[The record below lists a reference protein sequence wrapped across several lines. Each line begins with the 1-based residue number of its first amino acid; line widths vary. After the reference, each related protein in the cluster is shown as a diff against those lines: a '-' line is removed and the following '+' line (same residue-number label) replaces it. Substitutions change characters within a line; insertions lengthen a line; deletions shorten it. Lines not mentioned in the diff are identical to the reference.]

1 MAEECVQFECGI
13 MLFDIFFSI
22 SQTPDTSGYIPS
34 EDEMFSNF
42 FEQVELADELGFGVG
57 WVAQA
62 HLSTEI
68 QKRNK
73 IPVVPHYPGEVG
85 LCTDF
90 FQIAQKMFSRTK
102 KMEVGSAVL
111 SILASGG
118 PIAIAER
125 VGSFLALHGLDD
137 MEDRKLHIGF
147 SAGRFEFMAR
157 PYGIVPRNVIE
168 EAAWPSLRG
177 QIFAEASEIFLRLLN
192 GEVISSNMIRD
203 TILTRE
209 SFRSDEDW
217 ERVQNVAKEFNDL
230 AEIPEKV
237 EIPHR
242 YDFEEIK
249 TIPQNWR
256 RELLNLVLG
265 SHDPK
270 LQIEVNK
277 WRPVQVFNLSI
288 TPPHIIEETHERM
301 GESYHPDG
309 GTWNRNM
316 MPRTI
321 MIFVNNEKNLSSEE
335 QSIAAKEEAK
345 AALNTY
351 WRALEGT
358 IDPSKVERATDNAV
372 IGNVQEVAEQIIQR
386 FNKNDKLMCW
396 FDFFNHDSERV
407 QRNMEAF
414 MNEVAPI
421 VNGGEMI

>member
-1 MAEECVQFECGI
+1 MAEECVRFECGM

-34 EDEMFSNF
+34 EKEMFSNF

-68 QKRNK
+68 QKRNNT
-73 IPVVPHYPGEVG
+73 PVVPHYPGEVG

-125 VGSFLALHGLDD
+125 VGAFLALHGMDG

-157 PYGIVPRNVIE
+157 PYGIIPRNIVE
-168 EAAWPSLRG
+168 EAAWPALRG

-203 TILTRE
+203 TVLTRE
-209 SFRSDEDW
+209 NFRSDEDW
-217 ERVQNVAKEFNDL
+217 KKVQDAAKEFFDL
-230 AEIPEKV
+230 KELTETV
-237 EIPHR
+237 EIPNR

-256 RELLNLVLG
+256 RDLLNLVLG
-265 SHDPK
+265 SHDPN

-301 GESYHPDG
+301 AENYHLDG
-309 GTWNRNM
+309 GKWNRAM

-321 MIFVNNEKNLSSEE
+321 MVFVNNEEGLSSEE

-351 WRALEGT
+351 WSALEGT

-372 IGNVQEVAEQIIQR
+372 IGNVEEVAEQIIQR
-386 FNKNDKLMCW
+386 FDRNDKLMCW

-407 QRNMEAF
+407 QRNMKAF
-414 MNEVAPI
+414 MDEVAPI
-421 VNGGEMI
+421 VNGE

>member
-1 MAEECVQFECGI
+1 MAEECVRFECGM

-34 EDEMFSNF
+34 EKEMFSNF

-68 QKRNK
+68 QKRNNT
-73 IPVVPHYPGEVG
+73 PVVPHYPGEVG

-125 VGSFLALHGLDD
+125 VGAFLALHGMDG

-157 PYGIVPRNVIE
+157 PYGIIPRNIVE
-168 EAAWPSLRG
+168 EAAWPALRG

-203 TILTRE
+203 TVLTRE
-209 SFRSDEDW
+209 NFRSDEDW
-217 ERVQNVAKEFNDL
+217 KKVQDAAKEFFDL
-230 AEIPEKV
+230 KELTETV

-256 RELLNLVLG
+256 RDLLNLVLG
-265 SHDPK
+265 SHDQN

-301 GESYHPDG
+301 AENYHLDG
-309 GTWNRNM
+309 GKWNRGM

-321 MIFVNNEKNLSSEE
+321 MVFVNNEEGLSSEE

-351 WRALEGT
+351 WSALEGT

-372 IGNVQEVAEQIIQR
+372 IGNVEEVAEQIIQR
-386 FNKNDKLMCW
+386 FDRNDKLMCW

-407 QRNMEAF
+407 QRNMKAF
-414 MNEVAPI
+414 MDEVAPI
-421 VNGGEMI
+421 VNGEK

>member
-1 MAEECVQFECGI
+1 MVEECVQFEDDL

-22 SQTPDTSGYIPS
+22 SQTPDTSGHKPS
-34 EDEMFSNF
+34 ENQMFSNF
-42 FEQVELADELGFGVG
+42 LDQVELADELGFGVG

-68 QKRNK
+68 QKRNSK
-73 IPVVPHYPGEVG
+73 PVVPHYPGEVG

-102 KMEVGSAVL
+102 RMEVGSAVL

-125 VGSFLALHGLDD
+125 VGSFIALHG
-137 MEDRKLHIGF
+137 MQEEECRRLHIGF

-157 PYGIVPRNVIE
+157 PYGIVPRDPVEE
-168 EAAWPSLRG
+168 EAWPALRG
-177 QIFAEASEIFLRLLN
+177 QVFAEAAEIFLRLLN
-192 GEVISSNMIRD
+192 GEIISSDMIRD
-203 TILTRE
+203 TILTRDN
-209 SFRSDEDW
+209 FRSDEDW
-217 ERVQNVAKEFNDL
+217 SNVQKASMKHNETNELPDF
-230 AEIPEKV
+230 I

-242 YDFEEIK
+242 YEFEEIK
-249 TIPQNWR
+249 TIPQEWR

-288 TPPHIIEETHERM
+288 TPPHVIDATHERM
-301 GESYHPDG
+301 EENYHLDG
-309 GTWNRNM
+309 GEWNRSM

-321 MIFVNNEKNLSSEE
+321 MVFVNDEDGLTPEE
-335 QSIAAKEEAK
+335 QSLAAKREAK
-345 AALNTY
+345 AALSTY
-351 WRALEGT
+351 WSALEGT
-358 IDPSKVERATDNAV
+358 IDPAKVERASDNAV
-372 IGNVQEVAEQIIQR
+372 IGNIDEVAEQIMNR
-386 FNKNDKLMCW
+386 FHSSDRLMCW

-407 QRNMEAF
+407 QRDMAAF
-414 MNEVAPI
+414 MTKVAPI
-421 VNGGEMI
+421 VNEVRK

>member
-1 MAEECVQFECGI
+1 MAEECVRFECGM

-34 EDEMFSNF
+34 EKEMFSNF

-68 QKRNK
+68 QKRNNT
-73 IPVVPHYPGEVG
+73 PVVPHYPGEVG

-125 VGSFLALHGLDD
+125 VGAFLALHGMDG

-157 PYGIVPRNVIE
+157 PYGIIPRNIVE
-168 EAAWPSLRG
+168 EAAWPALRG

-203 TILTRE
+203 TVLTRE
-209 SFRSDEDW
+209 NFRSDEDW
-217 ERVQNVAKEFNDL
+217 KKVQDAAKEFFDL
-230 AEIPEKV
+230 KELTETV
-237 EIPHR
+237 EIPNR

-256 RELLNLVLG
+256 RDLLNLVLG
-265 SHDPK
+265 SHDPN

-301 GESYHPDG
+301 AENYHLDG
-309 GTWNRNM
+309 GKWNRGM

-321 MIFVNNEKNLSSEE
+321 MIFVNNEEGLSSEE

-351 WRALEGT
+351 WSALEGT

-372 IGNVQEVAEQIIQR
+372 IGNVEEVAEQIIQR
-386 FNKNDKLMCW
+386 FDRNDKLMCW

-407 QRNMEAF
+407 QRNMKAF
-414 MNEVAPI
+414 MDEVAPI
-421 VNGGEMI
+421 VNGEE

>member
-1 MAEECVQFECGI
+1 MAEECVRFECGM

-34 EDEMFSNF
+34 EKEMFSNF

-68 QKRNK
+68 QKRNNT
-73 IPVVPHYPGEVG
+73 PVVPHYPGEVG

-125 VGSFLALHGLDD
+125 VGAFLALHGMDG

-157 PYGIVPRNVIE
+157 PYGIIPRNIVE
-168 EAAWPSLRG
+168 EAAWPALRG

-203 TILTRE
+203 TVLTRE
-209 SFRSDEDW
+209 NFRSDEDW
-217 ERVQNVAKEFNDL
+217 KKVQDAAKEFFHL
-230 AEIPEKV
+230 KELTETV

-256 RELLNLVLG
+256 RDLLNLVLG
-265 SHDPK
+265 SHDPN

-301 GESYHPDG
+301 AENYHLDG
-309 GTWNRNM
+309 GKWNRGM

-321 MIFVNNEKNLSSEE
+321 MVFVNNEEGLSSEE

-351 WRALEGT
+351 WSALEGT

-372 IGNVQEVAEQIIQR
+372 IGNVEEVAEQIIQR
-386 FNKNDKLMCW
+386 FDRNDKLMCW

-407 QRNMEAF
+407 QRNMKAF
-414 MNEVAPI
+414 MDEVAPI
-421 VNGGEMI
+421 VNGEE

>member
-1 MAEECVQFECGI
+1 
-13 MLFDIFFSI
+13 
-22 SQTPDTSGYIPS
+22 
-34 EDEMFSNF
+34 MFSNF
-42 FEQVELADELGFGVG
+42 LDQVELADELGFGVG

-68 QKRNK
+68 QKRNSK
-73 IPVVPHYPGEVG
+73 PVVPHYPGEVG

-102 KMEVGSAVL
+102 RMDVGSAVL

-125 VGSFLALHGLDD
+125 VGSFIALHGM
-137 MEDRKLHIGF
+137 MEEEKRRLHIGF

-157 PYGIVPRNVIE
+157 PYGIVPRNKIE
-168 EAAWPSLRG
+168 EEAWPALRG

-192 GEVISSNMIRD
+192 GEVISSDMIRD

-209 SFRSDEDW
+209 NFRSDEDW
-217 ERVQNVAKEFNDL
+217 QKVQQASMEYNNSNEL
-230 AEIPEKV
+230 PEKID
-237 EIPHR
+237 IPHR
-242 YDFEEIK
+242 YNFEEIK
-249 TIPQNWR
+249 TIPQEWR

-288 TPPHIIEETHERM
+288 TPPHVIEATHDRM
-301 GESYHPDG
+301 GEYYHKDG
-309 GTWNRNM
+309 GEWNRSM

-321 MIFVNNEKNLSSEE
+321 MVFVNNEEGLTSEE
-335 QSIAAKEEAK
+335 QSIAAQKEGK
-345 AALNTY
+345 AALSTY
-351 WRALEGT
+351 WSALEGT
-358 IDPSKVERATDNAV
+358 IDPAKVERASDNAV
-372 IGNVQEVAEQIIQR
+372 IGNVEEVAEQIRQR
-386 FNKNDKLMCW
+386 FHSSDRLMCW

-407 QRNMEAF
+407 KRDMTAF
-414 MNEVAPI
+414 MTKVVPI
-421 VNGGEMI
+421 IEEEN

>member
-1 MAEECVQFECGI
+1 

-34 EDEMFSNF
+34 ENEMFSNF

-68 QKRNK
+68 QKRNNT
-73 IPVVPHYPGEVG
+73 PVVPHYPGEVG

-125 VGSFLALHGLDD
+125 VGAFLALHGMDD
-137 MEDRKLHIGF
+137 TEERRLHIGF

-157 PYGIVPRNVIE
+157 PYGIIPRNIVE
-168 EAAWPSLRG
+168 EAAWPALRG
-177 QIFAEASEIFLRLLN
+177 QIFGEASEIFLRLLN

-209 SFRSDEDW
+209 NFRSDEDW
-217 ERVQNVAKEFNDL
+217 ERVQIAAKEFSDQN
-230 AEIPEKV
+230 EVTEKI

-256 RELLNLVLG
+256 RDLLNLVLG

-301 GESYHPDG
+301 DENYHLDG
-309 GTWNRNM
+309 GKWNRSM

-321 MIFVNNEKNLSSEE
+321 MVFVNNEDGLSSEE

-351 WRALEGT
+351 WSALEGT
-358 IDPSKVERATDNAV
+358 IDPSKVERASDNAV
-372 IGNVQEVAEQIIQR
+372 IGNVEEVAQQIIQR
-386 FNKNDKLMCW
+386 FDKNDKLMCW

-407 QRNMEAF
+407 QRNMKAF
-414 MNEVAPI
+414 MDEVAPI
-421 VNGGEMI
+421 VNGEK

>member
-1 MAEECVQFECGI
+1 

-34 EDEMFSNF
+34 ENEMFSNF

-68 QKRNK
+68 QKRNNT
-73 IPVVPHYPGEVG
+73 PVVPHYPGEVG

-125 VGSFLALHGLDD
+125 VGAFLALHGMDG

-157 PYGIVPRNVIE
+157 PYGIIPRNIVE
-168 EAAWPSLRG
+168 EAAWPALRG

-203 TILTRE
+203 TVLTRE
-209 SFRSDEDW
+209 NFRSDEDW
-217 ERVQNVAKEFNDL
+217 KKVQDAAKEFFDL
-230 AEIPEKV
+230 EELTETV
-237 EIPHR
+237 EIPNR

-256 RELLNLVLG
+256 RDLLNLVLG
-265 SHDPK
+265 SHDPN

-301 GESYHPDG
+301 AENYHLDG
-309 GTWNRNM
+309 GKWNRGM

-321 MIFVNNEKNLSSEE
+321 MVFVNNEEGLSSEE

-351 WRALEGT
+351 WSALEGT

-372 IGNVQEVAEQIIQR
+372 IGNVEEVAEQIIQR
-386 FNKNDKLMCW
+386 FDRNDKLMCW

-407 QRNMEAF
+407 QRNMKAF
-414 MNEVAPI
+414 MDEVAPI
-421 VNGGEMI
+421 VNGEE

>member
-1 MAEECVQFECGI
+1 

-34 EDEMFSNF
+34 ENEMFSNF

-73 IPVVPHYPGEVG
+73 TPVVPHYPGEVG

-90 FQIAQKMFSRTK
+90 FQIAQKMFARTE

-125 VGSFLALHGLDD
+125 VGSFIALHGLDE
-137 MEDRKLHIGF
+137 MEQRRLHIGF

-157 PYGIVPRNVIE
+157 PYGIVPRNMIE
-168 EAAWPSLRG
+168 EAAWPALRG

-192 GEVISSNMIRD
+192 GEVISSNDIRD

-209 SFRSDEDW
+209 NFRSNEDW
-217 ERVQNVAKEFNDL
+217 EKVQSVYMKYNKLEK
-230 AEIPEKV
+230 IPDVV

-301 GESYHPDG
+301 NEYYHSNG
-309 GTWNRNM
+309 GPWNRNM

-321 MIFVNNEKNLSSEE
+321 MVFVNNEEDLTPDE
-335 QSIAAKEEAK
+335 QSIAAKEEAR

-351 WRALEGT
+351 WSALEGT

-372 IGNVQEVAEQIIQR
+372 IGNVQEVAQQIIQR

-407 QRNMEAF
+407 QRNMKAF
-414 MNEVAPI
+414 MNDVVPI
-421 VNGGEMI
+421 VNGET

>member
-1 MAEECVQFECGI
+1 MAEECVRFECGM

-34 EDEMFSNF
+34 EKEMFTNF

-68 QKRNK
+68 QKRNNT
-73 IPVVPHYPGEVG
+73 PVVPHYPGEVG

-102 KMEVGSAVL
+102 RMEVGSAVL

-125 VGSFLALHGLDD
+125 VGAFLALHGMDG

-157 PYGIVPRNVIE
+157 PYGIIPRNMVE
-168 EAAWPSLRG
+168 EAAWPALRG

-203 TILTRE
+203 TVLTRE
-209 SFRSDEDW
+209 NFRSDEDW
-217 ERVQNVAKEFNDL
+217 MKVQDAAKEFFDL
-230 AEIPEKV
+230 KELTETV

-256 RELLNLVLG
+256 RDLLNLVLG
-265 SHDPK
+265 SHDQN

-301 GESYHPDG
+301 AENYHLDG
-309 GTWNRNM
+309 GKWNRGM

-321 MIFVNNEKNLSSEE
+321 MVFVNNEEGLSSEE

-351 WRALEGT
+351 WSALEGT

-372 IGNVQEVAEQIIQR
+372 IGNVEEVAEQIIQR
-386 FNKNDKLMCW
+386 FDRNDKLMCW

-407 QRNMEAF
+407 QRNMKAF
-414 MNEVAPI
+414 MDEVVPI
-421 VNGGEMI
+421 VNGEE

>member
-102 KMEVGSAVL
+102 RMEVGSAVL

-157 PYGIVPRNVIE
+157 PYGIVPRNTIE

-217 ERVQNVAKEFNDL
+217 ERVQNEAKEFNALD
-230 AEIPEKV
+230 EIPEKV

-301 GESYHPDG
+301 GENYHPDG

-321 MIFVNNEKNLSSEE
+321 MIFVNNEKKLSPEE

-407 QRNMEAF
+407 QRNMKAF

-421 VNGGEMI
+421 VNGEK